1 MLPPWTSSWGPP
13 KGRPKMTRIQ
23 FILFTST
30 RLNKLEL
37 FFFCS
42 LDPLFT
48 NSNCAH
54 LVVQGPDVL
63 ERSDDVV
70 NQFTAAFPHF
80 LKLMKLVCQISDSSN
95 PLRSVFAEI
104 KPTFKFWAKLWNLE
118 SSETNKSKELIK
130 FLESRFTLRVFWG
143 LLWRIENDAL
153 RDQDSSTEMIC

>member
-1 MLPPWTSSWGPP
+1 
-13 KGRPKMTRIQ
+13 MTRIQ

-30 RLNKLEL
+30 RLINLKV
-37 FFFCS
+37 FCS

-48 NSNCAH
+48 NSNCAQASWFLSCH
-54 LVVQGPDVL
+54 PMGVGCFCYPSLVVQGPTGL
-63 ERSDDVV
+63 KRSDDVV
-70 NQFTAAFPHF
+70 NQFTAAFSHF
-80 LKLMKLVCQISDSSN
+80 LKLMKLVCQISDSSI

-104 KPTFKFWAKLWNLE
+104 KPTFKFWTKLWNLE

-153 RDQDSSTEMIC
+153 RDQDSSTDMIC